1 LHIDSLKD
9 EFSIDII
16 LRAMSRRFSS
26 SRVYL
31 PAGIYLGRARV
42 GGTGGTGGAGRVR
55 VDGIGVDGG
64 VRLGMADCFGTG

>member
-1 LHIDSLKD
+1 MHIDSLKD

-42 GGTGGTGGAGRVR
+42 GGTGGAGRVR